1 MNRTMKDRTKHVW
14 VPMLVGL
21 GFMAASGFA
30 QEAGADGAEAPAAG
44 APTGG
49 APAAAGRGQPTPRTP
64 LVSRAPMRA
73 EWTVRMTTDFSDSWQ
88 TEDRDPVASA
98 ALAETRTIR
107 SVQYVKDGELQTFRL
122 RTRWSD
128 GESEDEWII
137 MGNHVAERPGGRG
150 LYVVGSEVSTAQD
163 LARTDFPELGWLDMI
178 YYRGVRSYR
187 GKPVFA
193 FSVPYDQRKLTAEE
207 SQLLHLAKQ
216 QDPQITPSKL
226 FKPKVSEILVYLDAV
241 TQLPV
246 MYNDG
251 TVLRRY
257 DFSPPSDTRLRP
269 PQKYIDFLRT
279 RDEALRVRLTPPA
292 GPGGPGAE

>member
-1 MNRTMKDRTKHVW
+1 MKQVL
-14 VPMLVGL
+14 VPVLIGL
-21 GFMAASGFA
+21 GMHAGPCFA
-30 QEAGADGAEAPAAG
+30 QESGVRDAEPPAAG
-44 APTGG
+44 AGAGG
-49 APAAAGRGQPTPRTP
+49 APATGRGQPAPRTP
-64 LVSRAPMRA
+64 LVSRTPLRA

-88 TEDRDPVASA
+88 TEDRDPVATA

-107 SVQYVKDGELQTFRL
+107 SIQYSKDGELQTYRL
-122 RTRWSD
+122 KTRWSD
-128 GESEDEWII
+128 GESEEEWII
-137 MGNHVAERPGGRG
+137 MGNHVGERPGGRG
-150 LYVVGSEVSTAQD
+150 LYVVGSEVSTAKD

-178 YYRGVRSYR
+178 HYRGLRSYR

-193 FSVPYDQRKLTAEE
+193 FSVKFDQKKLTPEE

-216 QDPQITPSKL
+216 QDPEVTPSKL

-257 DFSPPSDTRLRP
+257 DFNPPSETRLRP

-279 RDEALRVRLTPPA
+279 RAEALRARLTPPA